1 MGPDGLHEGEWIM
14 GMCRNGPPLLF
25 WAAVAILS
33 SAYSVLALG
42 AVDSRRI
49 PCLVMGDSVQAPYN
63 PFTALF
69 MQDPLFRYSLY
80 PLPHS
85 GDAEKRKLD
94 RVYYPRTFDS
104 LVDSYDVMIFR
115 DARVSHF
122 SPVQFRDLERAFR
135 EAGMVSVTVHSLSWN
150 DVWIPTILYD
160 LSPISEY
167 DFRFSSTWTVRFRRD
182 RYPVFL
188 PFVDL
193 GMEKVSGWE
202 YGIPEAKEGATIW
215 ADILPQGCPWLVS
228 WRPGGSG
235 AGLQWVFADKFDVTW
250 WGTAPGARETN
261 PYALDLATNLL
272 LYSLD
277 RDLISDILAR
287 REARRLLSTFQ
298 SRKILIL
305 SVLDWAEKFGAN
317 ILDLTNRLSELE
329 RKAGAAVGDYLDQDY
344 ASTIQFMESMLSE
357 ATEMTTAALQRK
369 DQALYWVYISEWLSV
384 TSASVLAGALV
395 WSLMVRRR
403 RYREAGRTRLRMSL
417 FCACC

>member
-1 MGPDGLHEGEWIM
+1 MRGEGAG
-14 GMCRNGPPLLF
+14 GMCRIGLPLLLWF
-25 WAAVAILS
+25 VLS
-33 SAYSVLALG
+33 IVSSQALPVTG
-42 AVDSRRI
+42 LGESDSRRI
-49 PCLVMGDSVQAPYN
+49 PCIVMGDVVQAPYN

-69 MQDPLFRYSLY
+69 MQDPLFRYTLY
-80 PLPHS
+80 PVPHL

-122 SPVQFRDLERAFR
+122 SPAQFRDLERAFR

-150 DVWIPTILYD
+150 DVWLPTILYD
-160 LSPISEY
+160 LSPISGY
-167 DFRFSSTWTVRFRRD
+167 DFRFSASWRVMFRRD
-182 RYPVFL
+182 RDPVFL
-188 PFVDL
+188 PFIDL
-193 GMEKVSGWE
+193 GIERVTGWE
-202 YGIPEAKEGATIW
+202 YGVPEAKEGATIW
-215 ADILPQGCPWLVS
+215 ADMVPQGCPWLVS
-228 WRPGGSG
+228 WRPGGTS

-250 WGTAPGARETN
+250 WGTAPEARETN

-277 RDLISDILAR
+277 RDLISDIPAR

-305 SVLDWAEKFGAN
+305 SVLDWAEEFGAN

-329 RKAGAAVGDYLDQDY
+329 RKAGAAVDDYLDQDY

-369 DQALYWVYISEWLSV
+369 DQALYWVYVSEWLSV

-395 WSLMVRRR
+395 WSLMVRRQK
-403 RYREAGRTRLRMSL
+403 YREAGRTRLRMSL
-417 FCACC
+417 LCACS

>member
-1 MGPDGLHEGEWIM
+1 MKDGAAGGI
-14 GMCRNGPPLLF
+14 CRAGSPLLL
-25 WAAVAILS
+25 WAALLIFSSQAIPGM
-33 SAYSVLALG
+33 ALG
-42 AVDSRRI
+42 ESDSSRI
-49 PCLVMGDSVQAPYN
+49 PCIVMGDVVQAPYN

-80 PLPHS
+80 PLPHL
-85 GDAEKRKLD
+85 GDVEKRKLD

-104 LVDSYDVMIFR
+104 LVESYDVMIFR

-122 SPVQFRDLERAFR
+122 SPAQFRDLERAFR
-135 EAGMVSVTVHSLSWN
+135 EAGMVSVTVHSLSW
-150 DVWIPTILYD
+150 DEVWVPTILYD
-160 LSPISEY
+160 LSPISKY
-167 DFRFSSTWTVRFRRD
+167 DFRFSATWRVRFRGDRD
-182 RYPVFL
+182 PVFL

-193 GMEKVSGWE
+193 GIEKVSGWE
-202 YGIPEAKEGATIW
+202 YGIPEAKEGTTIW
-215 ADILPQGCPWLVS
+215 ADMVPQGCPWLVS
-228 WRPGGSG
+228 WRPGGNK

-277 RDLISDILAR
+277 RDLISDIHAR

-305 SVLDWAEKFGAN
+305 SVLDWAEKFGAS
-317 ILDLTNRLSELE
+317 ILDLTDRMAELE
-329 RKAGAAVGDYLDQDY
+329 KEAGAAVEDYLDQDY
-344 ASTIQFMESMLSE
+344 ASTIEFMESMLSK
-357 ATEMTTAALQRK
+357 ATEMTAAALQRK

-384 TSASVLAGALV
+384 TSASVLAAVMV

-403 RYREAGRTRLRMSL
+403 KYREVGRTRLR
-417 FCACC
+417 AY